1 MAYNRSSGG
10 NTSEISEILE
20 PLHACLKELIE
31 RDHLNKSHLIEY
43 TDRDVVAISMMYAHI
58 LGNRLIH
65 NLTDEKASLGL
76 SQHLA
81 TTYGNMIHDITESM
95 SGVDVRVYSNSKGKG

>member
-1 MAYNRSSGG
+1 MEYNRSSGG

-20 PLHACLKELIE
+20 PLHTCLSELLE
-31 RDHLNKSHLIEY
+31 RDRLGKSHLIEY
-43 TDRDVVAISMMYAHI
+43 TDKDVLAVSMMFAHV

-65 NLTDEKASLGL
+65 NLTREKASLGL

-81 TTYGNMIHDITESM
+81 TTYGETIHNIVLSM
-95 SGVDVRVYSNSKGKG
+95 SGLDVKVYNKGKEKG